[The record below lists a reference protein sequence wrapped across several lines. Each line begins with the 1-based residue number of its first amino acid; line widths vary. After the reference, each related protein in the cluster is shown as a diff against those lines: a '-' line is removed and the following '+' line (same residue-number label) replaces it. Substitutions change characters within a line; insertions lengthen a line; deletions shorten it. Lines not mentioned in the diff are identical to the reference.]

1 MFLDTP
7 PPAEKQLG
15 LTDIFSFS
23 CHSRLSCFN
32 RCCRDKHLPLTP
44 YDIVRIRKALGLH
57 SDAFLEKFT
66 LYRLDPNSGFP
77 ILSVKMGDKEGVCP
91 FVGPDGCTIYNDRP
105 TACRLFPLGRSSGIS
120 GGGTAREEFFYLL
133 DTPGCQGVKEKKVQ
147 SVEGWRDD
155 QGLLPYIDIND
166 KMLGLLFHPNRDGT
180 KHLDQRQQQKVM
192 VACYNIDLFREF
204 VFKTRFLDQYETDS
218 ETRNTVAEND
228 TALLT
233 LGFTYLDQTLFS

>member
-7 PPAEKQLG
+7 PPAEKRLG
-15 LTDIFSFS
+15 LTDTFSFS

-32 RCCRDKHLPLTP
+32 SCCRNKHLPLTP
-44 YDIVRIRKALGLH
+44 YDIVRIRKDLGLH
-57 SDAFLEKFT
+57 SDAFLERYT

-77 ILSVKMGDKEGVCP
+77 ILSIRMGDKEGQCP

-105 TACRLFPLGRSSGIS
+105 TACRLFPLGRSSGIRR
-120 GGGTAREEFFYLL
+120 GGTAREEFFYLL
-133 DTPGCQGVKEKKVQ
+133 DTPGCRGVKEKKVQ
-147 SVEGWRDD
+147 SIEEWRDE
-155 QGLLPYIDIND
+155 QGLVPYIEMND

-180 KHLDQRQQQKVM
+180 RHLDQRQQQKVM

-218 ETRNTVAEND
+218 ETRNTVAQDD

-233 LGFTYLDQTLFS
+233 FGFTYLDQSLFS